1 MVTKNIKKPVIK
13 KKPVSRK
20 KPLKKSSLTKPVVKK
35 NVRKT
40 TSKKTTLKKKT
51 PITKTKTPMPKK
63 EESITK
69 TKEKPH
75 PLKITND
82 PFVKGFLKKTGFY
95 RYTHG
100 PLYIVILTLI
110 MMFFF
115 EMFIYTKYS
124 SAELVYLKATLF
136 MPFMVVITLISLFAF
151 MYLGYKGAQ
160 HNFLFNKMFSIVVN
174 IVLLIAI
181 VEIILTFIGFMTFLV
196 PFVVASFESL
206 ATQKLY
212 LFYLISWIFVK
223 SVFYLFMT
231 ALSYLVFYKLRFVK
245 Y

>member
-1 MVTKNIKKPVIK
+1 MVAKNIKKPVVK
-13 KKPVSRK
+13 KKLVSRK
-20 KPLKKSSLTKPVVKK
+20 KPLKKSSLKKPVVKK
-35 NVRKT
+35 NIQKT
-40 TSKKTTLKKKT
+40 TVKKIL
-51 PITKTKTPMPKK
+51 ITKTETPILKK
-63 EESITK
+63 EPITK

-124 SAELVYLKATLF
+124 SVELVSLKSTLF
-136 MPFMVVITLISLFAF
+136 MPFMVIITLVCLFAF